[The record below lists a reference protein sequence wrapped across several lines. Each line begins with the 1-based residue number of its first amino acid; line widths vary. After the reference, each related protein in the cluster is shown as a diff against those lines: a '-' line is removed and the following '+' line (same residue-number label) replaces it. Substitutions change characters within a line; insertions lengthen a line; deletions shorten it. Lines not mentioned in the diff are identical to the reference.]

1 MAAALRAS
9 GAAHCPT
16 RLERVIRAA
25 RAMEN
30 SPEICLMAL
39 FGPACRMAEKGY
51 LSDSREAI
59 RKHKLGLVK
68 KTDAT
73 CIDLGGSRA
82 ETK

>member
-1 MAAALRAS
+1 
-9 GAAHCPT
+9 
-16 RLERVIRAA
+16 
-25 RAMEN
+25 
-30 SPEICLMAL
+30 MAL